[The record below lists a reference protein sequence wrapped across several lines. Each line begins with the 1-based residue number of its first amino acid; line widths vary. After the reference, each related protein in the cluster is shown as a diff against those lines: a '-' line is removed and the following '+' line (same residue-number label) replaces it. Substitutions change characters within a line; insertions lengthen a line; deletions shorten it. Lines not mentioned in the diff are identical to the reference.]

1 MNFADTTRK
10 NSMMVAGFLL
20 IAVVVTACAEPIVY
34 PVEYAAPASFLI
46 GPEDVLIVNV
56 WRNQDLSREV
66 AVRPDG
72 LISMP
77 LIGDVRAAGLTGEE
91 LAKKLSD
98 RLKEFV
104 ATPTVSVQVKE
115 VNSYFIFVMGEVMKP
130 GKYPLK
136 SYVSVLQGISM
147 AGGFTPFASRG
158 QFRVLRI
165 ASNGEGKSSQISIP
179 LNYGDLVK
187 GQGTPGNFLLRSGD
201 TIVVP

>member
-10 NSMMVAGFLL
+10 NSMKVACYLL
-20 IAVVVTACAEPIVY
+20 IGLVVTACAEPIVY
-34 PVEYAAPASFLI
+34 PVEYVAPVSFLI

-56 WRNQDLSREV
+56 WRNQDLSKEV

-72 LISMP
+72 SISMP
-77 LIGDVRAAGLTGEE
+77 LVGDVHAAGLTGEE
-91 LAKKLSD
+91 LAKKISD

-104 ATPTVSVQVKE
+104 STPTVSVQVKE
-115 VNSYFIFVMGEVMKP
+115 VNSYFVFVTGEVMKP

-136 SYVSVLQGISM
+136 SYATVMQGISM

-158 QFRVLRI
+158 QLRVLRY
-165 ASNGEGKSSQISIP
+165 AANGKGENSQISIP
-179 LNYGDLVK
+179 LNYADLIK
-187 GQGTPGNFLLRSGD
+187 GQGTPGNFVLRSGD